1 MTFRNEKD
9 FEDALRDML
18 PTVGWEACVL
28 ENQDE
33 PQLVRNWAAILFEN
47 NRGIDRLN
55 DFPLTQGEMQQIL
68 E

>member
-1 MTFRNEKD
+1 MRFCNEKD

-33 PQLVRNWAAILFEN
+33 IQLLQN
-47 NRGIDRLN
+47 
-55 DFPLTQGEMQQIL
+55 
-68 E
+68 